1 MFHVPA
7 DALGQRFTRS
17 RWQGT
22 STVLNLRYLP
32 GLVVPDNDAP
42 VFVPQVLLAMGR
54 WVSSGGPPAWPPAGV
69 VQLKSP
75 SFCLGVAVLYLGRFR
90 CGLIFRSFDRLVLEL
105 LKNLKDFLIC
115 IYDATR
121 YVYGH
126 PASIPGQKEVRMFS
140 WGPFPTAPAVGGIFY
155 GPVID
160 PRMAWSIVLV
170 ALIVSC
176 GALWAL
182 RILSRAPEEER
193 RTRREE
199 VRKKAA

>member
-1 MFHVPA
+1 M
-7 DALGQRFTRS
+7 
-17 RWQGT
+17 
-22 STVLNLRYLP
+22 
-32 GLVVPDNDAP
+32 
-42 VFVPQVLLAMGR
+42 
-54 WVSSGGPPAWPPAGV
+54 

-75 SFCLGVAVLYLGRFR
+75 SFCLGVAVLYLGLFR

-105 LKNLKDFLIC
+105 LKNLKDFRIC
-115 IYDATR
+115 VFMTLCAMFADTR
-121 YVYGH
+121 RRF
-126 PASIPGQKEVRMFS
+126 PGQKAMRMFS

-182 RILSRAPEEER
+182 RNLSRAPEEER